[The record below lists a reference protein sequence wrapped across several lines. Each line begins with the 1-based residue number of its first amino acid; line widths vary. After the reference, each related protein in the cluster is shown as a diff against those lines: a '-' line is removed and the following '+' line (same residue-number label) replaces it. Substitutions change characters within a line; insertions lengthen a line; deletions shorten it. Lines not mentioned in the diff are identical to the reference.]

1 MSHWI
6 SDPAELHERLDAA
19 PPRVGLDTEFVRERT
34 WWPRLALVQLSLDD
48 GSVLLAD
55 AQAPGIPEALAPTL
69 ADAAVLK
76 VMHSASEDLVALKR
90 ACGVVPTPLFDTQV
104 AAGLGGIGAGVGYQR
119 LVQELLGV
127 SLPKGETR
135 SDWMRRPLSPA
146 QLEYAEDDV
155 IHLFA
160 LHDALEARLQALGR
174 HDWLREDCARMVANA
189 ASDEL
194 DRWPHQSL
202 RAAQFLDE
210 AGQHRLLRLLRWRDA
225 YARDTD
231 KPRNWIL
238 DNELATTLARKP
250 PPDRDAL
257 RRQLQATPKAPRTLA
272 DVVWE
277 ALSTPLPDEAEAPP
291 VRNEDRDKGALRA
304 LQDSVGAL
312 SAELGLPDGVLAS
325 RRWLQS
331 LLERQARGEAE
342 WPGPLAGWRR
352 RVLEPRL
359 SALLKRAGDAP
370 AASV

>member
-6 SDPAELHERLDAA
+6 SDPAELRERLQAA

-34 WWPRLALVQLSLDD
+34 WWPRLALVQLSLGD
-48 GSVLLAD
+48 GSLLLAD
-55 AQAPGIPEALAPTL
+55 AQVPGIPEALAPTL
-69 ADAAVLK
+69 ADGSVLK

-90 ACGVVPTPLFDTQV
+90 ACGVVPTPLFDTQL
-104 AAGLGGIGAGVGYQR
+104 AAGLCGIGAGLGYQR
-119 LVQELLGV
+119 LVQDLLGV
-127 SLPKGETR
+127 ALPKGETR

-155 IHLFA
+155 VHLFA
-160 LHDALEARLQALGR
+160 LHDALEAKLVALGR
-174 HDWLREDCARMVANA
+174 LDWLREDCARMVANA
-189 ASDEL
+189 AGDEL
-194 DRWPHQSL
+194 ERWPHLSL

-225 YARDTD
+225 HAREAD

-238 DNELATTLARKP
+238 DNELATALARKP
-250 PPDRDAL
+250 PADQAAL
-257 RRQLQATPKAPRTLA
+257 LRQLQATPKAPRSLA
-272 DVVWE
+272 GAVWE
-277 ALSTPLPDEAEAPP
+277 ALSTPLPDESGAPP
-291 VRNEDRDKGALRA
+291 IRNEERDKGALRA
-304 LQDSVGAL
+304 LQDEVATL

-331 LLERQARGEAE
+331 LLERRARNEGD

-352 RVLEPRL
+352 ALLEPRL
-359 SALLKRAGDAP
+359 APLLRRAGEAP